1 MEPLTIGL
9 VIEDKDIR
17 LEVQAAIRDMPVR
30 VLMDQPDVGD
40 WTVFLEK
47 LGRVRPDVLLV
58 ELTRLNLTLEE
69 GVRRIKLS
77 SAAPFVVVLHK
88 SADPELIL
96 SALRAGANE
105 YLFPPFDPN
114 LGKALERLA
123 GERNKQRGG
132 TPQAGKTIAFLSAK
146 GGCGSTT
153 IACHVAVEIARQT
166 RGQVLL
172 ADLDMDTG
180 MVRFLMKSKSKYSM
194 VDAVKNINRLDASLW
209 KALVSNGFPGLE
221 VVSAP
226 GPSTPREAVSPE
238 QLRHVLR
245 FVKSGY
251 PWSVVDLGRGIN
263 PTTMHTLEE
272 VDATYLISTT
282 ELLSLHQAQEVADA
296 LKNSGYPRDRLHLI
310 LNRTPKR
317 MPLTPEE
324 IEKLLGISLFAVLP
338 EENSELH
345 ACYTEGKLLSPTSQ
359 LGKHLGRAAARMA
372 GIQADDSR
380 RKFSLF
386 G

>member
-17 LEVQAAIRDMPVR
+17 LDVQAAIRDMPLR
-30 VLMDQPDVGD
+30 VLMDQPDVND

-58 ELTRLNLTLEE
+58 ELTRLNVPLEE

-123 GERNKQRGG
+123 AERNKQRGDS
-132 TPQAGKTIAFLSAK
+132 PQAGKTVAFLSAK

-153 IACHVAVEIARQT
+153 IACHVAVEIARQS
-166 RGQVLL
+166 RNQVLL
-172 ADLDMDTG
+172 ADFDLDTG
-180 MVRFLMKSKSKYSM
+180 MVGFLMKSKSKYSM
-194 VDAVKNINRLDASLW
+194 ADAVKNINRLDASFW

-221 VVSAP
+221 VVSASSP
-226 GPSTPREAVSPE
+226 GSPREQMNPE
-238 QLRHVLR
+238 QIRHVLR
-245 FVKSGY
+245 FIKSGY
-251 PWSVVDLGRGIN
+251 PWSVVDLGRGLN
-263 PTTMHTLEE
+263 STTLHTLEE
-272 VDATYLISTT
+272 VDATYLVSTM
-282 ELLSLHQAQEVADA
+282 ELLSLHQAQEVADT
-296 LKNSGYPRDRLHLI
+296 LKNSGYRREKLHLI

-317 MPLTPEE
+317 PALTPEE
-324 IEKLLGISLFAVLP
+324 IEKLLGVPLFAVLP
-338 EENSELH
+338 DESSELH
-345 ACYTEGKLLSPTSQ
+345 DCYAEGKLLPPTSQ
-359 LGKHLGRAAARMA
+359 LGKHLGRVAARVA
-372 GIQADDSR
+372 GIQEESR